1 MMKTSL
7 AVPSGNI
14 PVLIDAS
21 IKALIER
28 FARDQDVMELSRELY
43 VRTLRLFMN
52 WLWAKGYAL

>member
-1 MMKTSL
+1 M
-7 AVPSGNI
+7 
-14 PVLIDAS
+14 IDAS